1 VGLLLFTGLSLWIKC
16 IVKSGTALIDTIIV
30 FSGDHQEEE
39 LLGLARM
46 SKDET
51 QDTRNFVKSELAN
64 TRR

>member
-51 QDTRNFVKSELAN
+51 QNTRNFVKSELAN